1 MDEAAREQLAKR
13 LSAMSLREA
22 QHEIRRLDPQA
33 EMKFWRNAVRN
44 EQHTLWVLPEQ
55 GVAVTLVE
63 RESRAPSNR
72 EIGGGPRGSKA
83 QRASYEYV
91 EARVAPLNRPAHK
104 RGAHGP
110 SPLKRLEEAQT
121 VARVC

>member
-22 QHEIRRLDPQA
+22 QRELRQLDPEA

-44 EQHTLWVLPEQ
+44 EQHTLWVLPQQ

-63 RESRAPSNR
+63 RESLSPSDR
-72 EIGGGPRGSKA
+72 EIGGGPRGTKA
-83 QRASYEYV
+83 QRTSYEYV
-91 EARVAPLNRPAHK
+91 EARVAPLTRPPHK

-110 SPLKRLEEAQT
+110 SPLKRLEAAQT
-121 VARVC
+121 VARTC